1 MNNTNKIK
9 LLSWSDSPLA
19 ATGFGTVSKYVLSSL
34 MKTGD
39 FDVHQ
44 LAINHSGDFHDESTI
59 PWQIQPA
66 RLMDPRDP
74 HGMKMFLKT
83 VAKGEYDIVWILN
96 DLYVTHEVAAE
107 LQKLKNSLKIAGKK
121 IPKIIYYYPV
131 DCKVIPEASS
141 MLDVADVPVCY
152 TNHGRIE
159 TLTAK
164 PEINIKLKQIPHGI
178 NTSSYFPA
186 QPAQINTWRQQ
197 FFKISD
203 ETFLIV
209 NVNRNSSRKQLVYC
223 MQAFKEF
230 RKQVPNSMLYL
241 HTMVKDQGGDLF
253 RAVKDLGLNTKTD
266 VVFPGDYSPQK
277 PTSEEM
283 MNRIYN
289 CADMFMS
296 THLGEGWGL
305 TIGEAMACGL
315 PVLVPNNTCMPQL
328 VGDNQER
335 GYMYPCNDELFIDNS
350 GIRKKGLI
358 PDITN
363 KMIEVYMSGKKQN
376 NPKVNAAVRW
386 AQEHDWYLVNKN
398 WKAIIDEAMT
408 KKEVAPVTIGDWV

>member
-1 MNNTNKIK
+1 MSAKYK
-9 LLSWSDSPLA
+9 MLAWSDSPLA

-39 FDVHQ
+39 FDIHQ
-44 LAINHSGDFHDESTI
+44 LAINHSGDFHDTSTI

-74 HGMKMFLKT
+74 HGMKMFLKA

-96 DLYVTHEVAAE
+96 DLYVTHEVADE
-107 LQKLKNSLKIAGKK
+107 LAKIKGSLRSSGKK
-121 IPKIIYYYPV
+121 VPKIIYYYPV
-131 DCKVIPEASS
+131 DCKVIPEASK
-141 MLDVADVPVCY
+141 MLNVADVPVCY

-159 TLTAK
+159 TLTVK

-197 FFKISD
+197 YFKISD
-203 ETFLIV
+203 ETFLII

-230 RKQVPNSMLYL
+230 KKQVPNSMLYL
-241 HTMVKDQGGDLF
+241 HTMVRDQGGDLF

-266 VVFPGDYSPQK
+266 IVFPGDYSPQK
-277 PTSEEM
+277 STPEEM

-363 KMIEVYMSGKKQN
+363 KMIDIYMSGKKQN
-376 NPKVNAAVRW
+376 NPKVGAAVNW

-398 WKAIIDEAMT
+398 WKAIIDETMS
-408 KKEVAPVTIGDWV
+408 KKDTAPATIGDWV